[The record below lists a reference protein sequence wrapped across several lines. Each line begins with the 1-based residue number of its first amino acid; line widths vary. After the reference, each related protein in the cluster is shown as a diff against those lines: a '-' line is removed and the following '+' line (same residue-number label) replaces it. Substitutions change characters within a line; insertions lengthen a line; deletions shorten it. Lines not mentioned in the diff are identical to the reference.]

1 MDTPLNYTT
10 EELEVIAEILDAHY
24 EETIQMQKDHY
35 LNDDTDY
42 FDKLMYLQELIDKT
56 MNMINE

>member
-1 MDTPLNYTT
+1 MDTLNYTT
-10 EELEVIAEILDAHY
+10 EELEVIAEVLDAHY
-24 EETIQMQKDHY
+24 EETIRMQKDHY

-56 MNMINE
+56 MNRINE

>member
-1 MDTPLNYTT
+1 MDTLNYTT
-10 EELEVIAEILDAHY
+10 EELEVIAEVLDAHY

>member
-1 MDTPLNYTT
+1 MDTLNYTT

-24 EETIQMQKDHY
+24 EETMQMQKDHY

>member
-1 MDTPLNYTT
+1 
-10 EELEVIAEILDAHY
+10 
-24 EETIQMQKDHY
+24 MQKDHY

>member
-1 MDTPLNYTT
+1 MDTLNYTT
-10 EELEVIAEILDAHY
+10 EELEVIAEVLDAHY

-56 MNMINE
+56 MNMINK

>member
-1 MDTPLNYTT
+1 MDTLNYTT
-10 EELEVIAEILDAHY
+10 EELEVIAEVLDAHY
-24 EETIQMQKDHY
+24 EETIRMQKDHY

>member
-1 MDTPLNYTT
+1 MDTLNYTT

>member
-1 MDTPLNYTT
+1 MDTLNYTT
-10 EELEVIAEILDAHY
+10 EELEVIAEVLDAHY
-24 EETIQMQKDHY
+24 EETIRLQKDHY

>member
-1 MDTPLNYTT
+1 MDKLNYTT
-10 EELEVIAEILDAHY
+10 EELEVIAEVLDAHY